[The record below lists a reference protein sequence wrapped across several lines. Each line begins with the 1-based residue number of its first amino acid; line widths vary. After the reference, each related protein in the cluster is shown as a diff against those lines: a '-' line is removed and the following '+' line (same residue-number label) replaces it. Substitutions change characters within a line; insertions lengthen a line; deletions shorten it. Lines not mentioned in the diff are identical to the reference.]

1 MEIRI
6 IISGGSDA
14 PVVQAAEE
22 LRADM
27 DVSAHVDDIKRAYL
41 RKAIEVHGRNYT
53 KIAKALGLGS
63 YQVAVNWCKNLGV

>member
-27 DVSAHVDDIKRAYL
+27 NVGAHVDEIKRAYL

-53 KIAKALGLGS
+53 EIAKALGLGS
-63 YQVAVNWCKNLGV
+63 YQVANNWCRKLGV